1 MRIISRRCLIK
12 LGLLG
17 GLASGLGCGGRFGK
31 AFALPTPA
39 ETEGPFYPVNDQADK
54 DADLTHIDGH
64 GDSALG
70 QYILIGG
77 RVTDVA
83 GHPLAEAMI
92 AIWQADANGRYHHP
106 LDSNPAPA
114 DANFQGWAII
124 SSDDDGFFRFRT
136 VMPGAYP
143 ATQTWTRPPHIHFK
157 IAKQGYATLITQ
169 MYFPDQ
175 ELNTTDLLLNRKSPT
190 ERSAMIAK
198 NAGQQGNWVIY
209 EYNVILD
216 LLHQ

>member
-17 GLASGLGCGGRFGK
+17 GLASGLGCGGRFGN
-31 AFALPTPA
+31 ALALPTPA

-70 QYILIGG
+70 QYILISG
-77 RVTDVA
+77 RITDVA
-83 GHPLAEAMI
+83 GHPLANNDCYLASR
-92 AIWQADANGRYHHP
+92 ANGRYHHP

-124 SSDDDGFFRFRT
+124 V
-136 VMPGAYP
+136 VM
-143 ATQTWTRPPHIHFK
+143 
-157 IAKQGYATLITQ
+157 
-169 MYFPDQ
+169 
-175 ELNTTDLLLNRKSPT
+175 TTAF
-190 ERSAMIAK
+190 SALK
-198 NAGQQGNWVIY
+198 P
-209 EYNVILD
+209 
-216 LLHQ
+216 